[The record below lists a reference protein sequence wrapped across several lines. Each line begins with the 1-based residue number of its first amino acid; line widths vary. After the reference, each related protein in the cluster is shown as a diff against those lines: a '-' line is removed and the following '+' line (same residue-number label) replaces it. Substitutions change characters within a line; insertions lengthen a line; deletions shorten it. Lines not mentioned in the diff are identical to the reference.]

1 LRLSEKLQAKFSAL
15 GVADLTPVCQVCKLM
30 EETVKVRLLLISAL
44 VMLVQ
49 IPTSR
54 AQVSVDLAKI
64 TCAQFLVDEVAPSE
78 YVAMWLSGYYNGK
91 RNNTIIESGT
101 MIKNAKKVSEYCYR
115 NREATVTDAV
125 KNTLGL
131 EN

>member
-1 LRLSEKLQAKFSAL
+1 
-15 GVADLTPVCQVCKLM
+15 M
-30 EETVKVRLLLISAL
+30 KVRLLLISAL

-54 AQVSVDLAKI
+54 AQVSVDMAKI
-64 TCAQFLVDEVAPSE
+64 TCGQFLVDEIAPSE

-101 MIKNAKKVSEYCYR
+101 MIKNAQKVSEYCYQ
-115 NREATVTDAV
+115 NRDVTVMDVV
-125 KNTLGL
+125 KKVLGL
-131 EN
+131 DK